1 MLFSSMERNERRN
14 QATNVLDMMRER
26 SKHTVRDF
34 RSSKNTDFYSM
45 DRDNYS
51 DNLEGMRDRVAASF
65 MNRNRRD
72 VHSGDDGH
80 GGGREQ
86 EYMGHHSKLTEDSG
100 PGMRR
105 RTSGSAILARNKR
118 APMDFVD
125 IRDGYVEK
133 RAAVE
138 TDENSGSQESMTGV
152 SEELLFERGN

>member
-1 MLFSSMERNERRN
+1 MERNERRN

-72 VHSGDDGH
+72 VHSGDDSH
-80 GGGREQ
+80 GGGREP
-86 EYMGHHSKLTEDSG
+86 EYMRDYSKLTKDLG
-100 PGMRR
+100 LGMRR
-105 RTSGSAILARNKR
+105 RTSGSAILARNRNKR

-152 SEELLFERGN
+152 SEKLLFKGGN